1 MAHGQYPVPV
11 LHVYLRLTYLSTSTV
26 YSIQSSFRMSYGFPV
41 WIFLC
46 PGTLNL
52 VIVSLLL
59 ILLLIPMCQIGVSF
73 LQLFANLFMT
83 GVPIH
88 SLAFTAAVKCTPTS
102 TTFGDRFSHNPT

>member
-1 MAHGQYPVPV
+1 MAHGQYPVAV
-11 LHVYLRLTYLSTSTV
+11 LHVYLRLTYLSTSTTV
-26 YSIQSSFRMSYGFPV
+26 YKVHFECLMALLYGFFCARIP
-41 WIFLC
+41 L
-46 PGTLNL
+46 
-52 VIVSLLL
+52 IVS
-59 ILLLIPMCQIGVSF
+59 LLLIPMCQIGVSF